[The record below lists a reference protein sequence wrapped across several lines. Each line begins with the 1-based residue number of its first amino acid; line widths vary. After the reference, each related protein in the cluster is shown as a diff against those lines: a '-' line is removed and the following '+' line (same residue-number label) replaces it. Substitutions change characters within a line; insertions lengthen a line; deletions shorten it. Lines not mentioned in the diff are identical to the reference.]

1 MGKLLFDLLH
11 LNFNSANFAAMV
23 FLPWIALGVFGVVLL
38 LQLYFYLRYFRLLAF
53 YKKHEDLTQREHPV
67 SVIICARD
75 EADQIEANIPGI
87 LAQSYKSTHEIVIV
101 NDNSQD
107 DTKYLLDGLYKD
119 FKQLHI
125 IELKQ
130 EAVHIPGK
138 KFPLSVGIKSAKHEL
153 LLLTDAD
160 CIPTSEHWISKMQS
174 GFSEGID
181 IVLGYGG
188 YKKAKGLLNKVIRF
202 DTFHTALQY
211 LSFALGGRPYM
222 GVGRNLAYKKQM
234 FFKQKGFA
242 AHHHLPGGDDD
253 LFINGC
259 ANGNNTAVVVDKD
272 AFTLST
278 PAKKWSEW
286 ISQKERHNATGRY
299 YKRAD
304 RLILAVYMMS
314 HILFYPALVFAC
326 MYLPWTWILPAFFVK
341 LFIQGFIFYRCM
353 VKLNEKDLFPY
364 FILWDIWMI
373 LYYTYFLS
381 SLWKKPRTNWN

>member
-1 MGKLLFDLLH
+1 MLH
-11 LNFNSANFAAMV
+11 LIFNPANFAAML

-38 LQLYFYLRYFRLLAF
+38 VQLYFYLRYFRLLAF
-53 YKKHEDLTQREHPV
+53 YKKSEDLNQREHPV

-87 LAQSYKSTHEIVIV
+87 LAQTYKSTHEVVVV

-107 DTKYLLDGLYKD
+107 DTKYLLDGLYKGY
-119 FKQLHI
+119 KQLHI

-160 CIPTSEHWISKMQS
+160 CIPSSEHWISKMQS

-188 YKKAKGLLNKVIRF
+188 YKKTKGLLNKIIRF

-222 GVGRNLAYKKQM
+222 GVGRNLAYKKQL
-234 FFKQKGFA
+234 FFQQKGFA

-253 LFINGC
+253 LFINEC
-259 ANGNNTAVVVDKD
+259 ANERNTAVVVDKD

-299 YKRAD
+299 YKGSD
-304 RLILAVYMMS
+304 RFTLAVYMMS
-314 HILFYPALVFAC
+314 HILFYPALVFAF
-326 MYLPWTWILPAFFVK
+326 MYLPWTWILPAVSIK
-341 LFIQGFIFYRCM
+341 LLIQGFIFYRCM
-353 VKLNEKDLFPY
+353 IKLNEKDLFPY
-364 FILWDIWMI
+364 FILWDLWMI

-381 SLWKKPRTNWN
+381 SVWKKPRANWN

>member
-1 MGKLLFDLLH
+1 
-11 LNFNSANFAAMV
+11 MV
-23 FLPWIALGVFGVVLL
+23 FLPWIALGVFGFVLIV
-38 LQLYFYLRYFRLLAF
+38 QLYFYLRYFRLLAF
-53 YKKHEDLTQREHPV
+53 YRPPGDFNQREHPV

-75 EADQIEANIPGI
+75 EADQIEANLPGI
-87 LAQSYKSTHEIVIV
+87 LAQTYKSTHEIVIV

-160 CIPTSEHWISKMQS
+160 CIPSSEHWISKMQS

-188 YKKAKGLLNKVIRF
+188 YKKTKGLLNKIIRF
-202 DTFHTALQY
+202 DTYHTALQY
-211 LSFALGGRPYM
+211 LSFALGGRAYM
-222 GVGRNLAYKKQM
+222 GVGRNLAYKKQL
-234 FFKQKGFA
+234 FFQQKGFA
-242 AHHHLPGGDDD
+242 SHHHLPGGDDD

-259 ANGNNTAVVVDKD
+259 ANNKNTAVVIDKE

-286 ISQKERHNATGRY
+286 VSQKERHNATGRY
-299 YKRAD
+299 YKRSD
-304 RLILAVYMMS
+304 RMLLALYMIT
-314 HILFYPALVFAC
+314 HILFYPAVVLAFLF
-326 MYLPWTWILPAFFVK
+326 LPLMWMLPALVVK
-341 LFIQGFIFYRCM
+341 LLIQGFIFYRSM
-353 VKLNEKDLFPY
+353 DKLNEKDLFPY